1 MCLQLAGDVPSLNL
15 LFDAVASHC
24 VPVVIRDEIELP
36 SEEQL
41 DYTEFCLFVKS
52 TDAVQKGSVVELLRS
67 VHRTKKTKMWNR
79 LHQVDLHFRYQHP
92 MQPDNAVNMIWKS
105 ISHKVPSVNFSLHKQ
120 NRYKRSKPSSFSG
133 Q

>member
-1 MCLQLAGDVPSLNL
+1 LAGDVPSLNL

-52 TDAVQKGSVVELLRS
+52 TDAVQKGFVVELLRS
-67 VHRTKKTKMWNR
+67 VHRTKKT
-79 LHQVDLHFRYQHP
+79 
-92 MQPDNAVNMIWKS
+92 
-105 ISHKVPSVNFSLHKQ
+105 
-120 NRYKRSKPSSFSG
+120 
-133 Q
+133 